1 MSSEEINK
9 IESVFKEELAA
20 LGELNCPLQSGAG
33 FRNKLIQ
40 LLSEF
45 RCRRHMGQVVPVLAS
60 VATFSEFT
68 PEKQTKELIK
78 LQESLPTT
86 TIEQT
91 AIEQFKKASNVTNII
106 QNTEKALNTL
116 NKNTASLVHLII
128 KLAEGARMTNTS
140 NIWSTIMPYN
150 ESEIDICLDDHY
162 KVTINTKMSNGS
174 FVSQYIILL
183 RSIEGEQSYESKQL
197 EPTPNLIREYI
208 SLWINNYKENHIA
221 FVREVQKMQMDSFL
235 FEQTGPILWYVKKT
249 NTLQPIKSTSKQL
262 MLFQQSMAQ
271 HLLVESI
278 KGFFEAKTQQV
289 PGVPNTR
296 VSNARAPNARA
307 PNATNATNATIFQ
320 VGFINVSKVSNASN
334 VDGVFLQVTYT
345 DNLYKIFECM
355 MDNTS
360 IRFVPTPQYLH
371 STFTL
376 TESQDNANLINTVSK
391 HISEQYTLGGE
402 NIDEVIEFFQNTFGR
417 GGTGNRKFSPTSET
431 FSSKIN
437 GVNKARKI
445 WLDRQGK
452 KYVKIKTQD
461 GTFQMRKL
469 RV

>member
-1 MSSEEINK
+1 MSSEEIKEIKEIEK
-9 IESVFKEELAA
+9 IKSTFQQELAA
-20 LGELNCPLQSGAG
+20 LGELQCVLQSGGG
-33 FRNKLIQ
+33 FGNMFTK

-45 RCRRHMGQVVPVLAS
+45 SCGRHMGQVVPVLAS
-60 VATFSEFT
+60 VATFSGFT
-68 PEKQTKELIK
+68 PENKRAELIR
-78 LQESLPTT
+78 LQDSLPTT

-91 AIEQFKKASNVTNII
+91 AIKQFEKTSNVTNITNVTNT
-106 QNTEKALNTL
+106 QNTGKALNTL
-116 NKNTASLVHLII
+116 NKNTASLVQLII
-128 KLAEGARMTNTS
+128 KLAEGAKIPNT
-140 NIWSTIMPYN
+140 IN
-150 ESEIDICLDDHY
+150 ESEIDIQLDQNH
-162 KVTINTKMSNGS
+162 KVTINTQMSNGS
-174 FVSQYIILL
+174 FVSQYILL
-183 RSIEGEQSYESKQL
+183 HSKDGKSRQLKPISDSIE
-197 EPTPNLIREYI
+197 TYI
-208 SLWINNYKENHIA
+208 SLWIKNYKPNHSA
-221 FVREVQKMQMDSFL
+221 FVGNVQNLNLSL
-235 FEQTGPILWYVKKT
+235 WGQTGPIFWYVKKPIT
-249 NTLQPIKSTSKQL
+249 NTSQINQRQL
-262 MLFQQSMAQ
+262 LLCPPSMAQ

-278 KGFFEAKTQQV
+278 KGSLEAKTPQV